1 MTTTAPEAG
10 TVDLAGANGSAPKRR
25 GRPPGSKNKPKAEKA
40 TAPKKRGRPRKT
52 AAAAPAVKTVTRGRP
67 RKTTTAAAVEPT
79 GSIHAIVVEDDGVL
93 VITAS
98 GATKMRSSVVVDRR
112 TK

>member
-10 TVDLAGANGSAPKRR
+10 TVDLAQANGSAPKRR
-25 GRPPGSKNKPKAEKA
+25 GRPPGSKNKPKETA

-52 AAAAPAVKTVTRGRP
+52 AAAPTVKKTTAR
-67 RKTTTAAAVEPT
+67 RKTTAAVPT
-79 GSIHAIVVEDDGVL
+79 ANESIKAIVVEEDGVL

-98 GATKMRSSVVVDRR
+98 GAMKLRSSVVVDRR
-112 TK
+112 T